1 MGLSKMRGMHSV
13 TSPMLRDTVIFGL
26 ILENS
31 LPSSCPKRE
40 AVLAKLSIM
49 LSMLFEFL
57 PSPVLSCLN
66 PIFDMLSEN
75 SLACC
80 SNSLAC
86 CSASASTCLS
96 LFLSPKKKYS
106 PFGFFTY
113 SRPLAK
119 LPLTVK
125 LLRLRFGALGSRQ
138 TRRTPSSMRQMD
150 AFAPSTSSKRT
161 CTSPSGDSSKC
172 TSSHTIVI
180 SMRPISAGWKV
191 KSVCSPA
198 SSSSAGTSV
207 LFGASSAS
215 GASDFFGYWLMTS
228 SMPFK
233 LSTTAAIAS
242 SSLSPRDVMS

>member
-1 MGLSKMRGMHSV
+1 M
-13 TSPMLRDTVIFGL
+13 FGL
-26 ILENS
+26 MLENS

-49 LSMLFEFL
+49 LSMLFAFL
-57 PSPVLSCLN
+57 PSSVLSCLN

-106 PFGFFTY
+106 PLGFFTY
-113 SRPLAK
+113 SLPLAK

-125 LLRLRFGALGSRQ
+125 LLRLRFGASGSRQ

-191 KSVCSPA
+191 KSVCSP
-198 SSSSAGTSV
+198 SPSSA
-207 LFGASSAS
+207 LLPLRAIQ
-215 GASDFFGYWLMTS
+215 TS
-228 SMPFK
+228 SG
-233 LSTTAAIAS
+233 TG
-242 SSLSPRDVMS
+242 